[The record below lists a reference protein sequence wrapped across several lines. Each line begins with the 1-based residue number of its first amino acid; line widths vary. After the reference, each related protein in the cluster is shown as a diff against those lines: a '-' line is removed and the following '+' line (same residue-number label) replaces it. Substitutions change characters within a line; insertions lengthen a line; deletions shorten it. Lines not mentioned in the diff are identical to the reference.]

1 MLGYAFPAM
10 AAPRP
15 NHESDS
21 APDPEREKERW
32 RLAWHYA
39 DMTDAEL
46 QSLAAESGSLTEVA
60 RRALLSE
67 LRQRRLP
74 VEIVEPDRSA
84 EPVASASVASPA
96 RLRKLVTL
104 CRFRDMPEAL
114 LAKSVLESAGV
125 ECLLADANIIR
136 TDWLWSNL
144 VGGVKLRVLEEDLE
158 EASRLLEQITPEGSA
173 LQGNEDFR
181 PPRCPRCHSLEVSL
195 DDLPN
200 SETAGSSTGARPT
213 EGDPGWTC
221 QSCGNQWRE
230 LEPTG

>member
-1 MLGYAFPAM
+1 M
-10 AAPRP
+10 AAPHAD
-15 NHESDS
+15 HESDS
-21 APDPEREKERW
+21 ARDPERAKERW

-39 DMTDAEL
+39 EMSDAEL

-60 RRALLSE
+60 RRALQSE

-74 VEIVEPDRSA
+74 VELAESEPAESA
-84 EPVASASVASPA
+84 GTAASATVASRPRS
-96 RLRKLVTL
+96 RKLLTL
-104 CRFRDMPEAL
+104 CRFRDMPKAL
-114 LAKSVLESAGV
+114 LAKSVLESAGI
-125 ECLLADANIIR
+125 ECLLGDANIIR

-144 VGGVKLRVLEEDLE
+144 VGGVKLRVFEEDLE
-158 EASRLLEQITPEGSA
+158 EASRLLEQNTLEGSA
-173 LQGNEDFR
+173 PQSAGDFQ